1 MPVAVASTFSPAGPT
16 TAGKHGVGVLSVAAS
31 QPGGLI
37 SLSKTWE
44 MAEDAAAKNGQTM
57 DRGEWRLVLPMY
69 IAETREQAFN
79 DVREGMPG
87 FNKDYFEDT
96 LGRPADPN
104 APNDVESTVERGGA
118 IIGTPDDAI
127 QAIERIFEMSGGFGG
142 LLSLAHEW
150 APREKLW
157 HSYEL
162 IARYVAPRFQNQL
175 WTAGSQQ
182 FVAEHRGTIF
192 GPNIAAIGK
201 AFADAGVSLPE
212 PMLERMQRGRT

>member
-1 MPVAVASTFSPAGPT
+1 
-16 TAGKHGVGVLSVAAS
+16 
-31 QPGGLI
+31 
-37 SLSKTWE
+37 
-44 MAEDAAAKNGQTM
+44 
-57 DRGEWRLVLPMY
+57 MY

-79 DVREGMPG
+79 DVREGMPA

-104 APNDVESTVERGGA
+104 APNDVESSVERGGA

-127 QAIERIFEMSGGFGG
+127 EAIERIFEMSGGFGG
-142 LLSLAHEW
+142 LLTLAHEW
-150 APREKLW
+150 APSEKLW

-175 WTAGSQQ
+175 WTEGSQQ

-212 PMLERMQRGRT
+212 PMLDACSAVGPKPKARTHARQEAAASRGCGTSGLTPGTGAPRK